1 MLRLCHGL
9 TRYCSTSG
17 TGPLLSILDRC
28 CKTAGQSGLL
38 GRPGSKL
45 LGGFGGLLGRSVPG
59 ISIAMLS
66 IVLARHCSTPG
77 AGPRHRSPRH
87 YTDYT
92 ASARQSGLL
101 NRPGSRLLGRWC
113 LHRAMVD
120 GAQLRQYRSQC
131 FQIWW
136 SGTSDPR
143 GPAHAHD
150 HPVTALITQG
160 APVKVGFLTGRG
172 AGFLAGSSKL
182 LGAQCRER

>member
-1 MLRLCHGL
+1 MSLVFELE
-9 TRYCSTSG
+9 
-17 TGPLLSILDRC
+17 RC

-87 YTDYT
+87 YTDYP

-101 NRPGSRLLGRWC
+101 NRPGSKLLGGFGRLLGRWRWQC
-113 LHRAMVD
+113 NQCND
-120 GAQLRQYRSQC
+120 QPTNQLQIQRKWVRCSQC
-131 FQIWW
+131 
-136 SGTSDPR
+136 SLHCAPR
-143 GPAHAHD
+143 SLLEPAKKPAPR
-150 HPVTALITQG
+150 PVKKPTLAG
-160 APVKVGFLTGRG
+160 APCVISAVTG
-172 AGFLAGSSKL
+172 
-182 LGAQCRER
+182 